1 MAIRGQASSAL
12 RQGEEYEE
20 VQIGRGAVFGNMFAM
35 RKDGSDRN
43 AVCDGYEE
51 LLHDLEHAD
60 VHAIGRRRGV
70 NLAVREDGEI
80 MKYTWRGQTHGY
92 DDAEH
97 GQRLRTAL
105 QELAS
110 DMRRGKRVRLMCS
123 CAPERCHG
131 DSIARHVWRGL
142 EAEDAAA
149 GAHAEAAA
157 EAGRSGEASSSGAAT
172 VAGASAEARA
182 ETAAPT
188 GGEQI
193 EVGDRRAGKQGARG
207 KRSRE
212 GAEIREESR
221 KAWRKAMSKAKKRKK
236 AAEAGGAATARGEQ
250 PAWRSET

>member
-1 MAIRGQASSAL
+1 
-12 RQGEEYEE
+12 
-20 VQIGRGAVFGNMFAM
+20 MFAM
-35 RKDGSDRN
+35 RKGGNDRN

-60 VHAIGRRRGV
+60 VHAIGKRRGV

-97 GQRLRTAL
+97 GQRLRAAL

-110 DMRRGKRVRLMCS
+110 DTRRGKRVRLMCS

-131 DSIARHVWRGL
+131 DSIARHMWGKL

-172 VAGASAEARA
+172 VAGASAEVRA
-182 ETAAPT
+182 EAAAPT

-193 EVGDRRAGKQGARG
+193 EAGDRRVDEQRARG

-212 GAEIREESR
+212 GAKVQEEALKKR
-221 KAWRKAMSKAKKRKK
+221 QKERSKAKKKRK
-236 AAEAGGAATARGEQ
+236 AAEERDAATAGGER
-250 PAWRSET
+250 PT